1 MDDNNVYRT
10 LFFEETDDHLQQLND
25 NVLELENNPDDM
37 NLLNE
42 IFRSAH
48 TLKGMAATMGYDVM
62 TELTHKMENIFELF
76 KSGKMSVT
84 SDAISLIF
92 QCLDR
97 LSVLVEDLREE
108 KELQHSQIE
117 DLLTALN
124 YFENGG
130 ANPPAPTATAN
141 AEQEA
146 VDIVEQDFKVAF
158 QNIEEAD
165 LAVIEQLSPEDTA
178 YCIAIRLDEQTVL
191 KGPRVYLILEHL
203 EKLGDIIQSEPSTE
217 ALEDG
222 DFDTDFQLLFISQAS
237 QQEIEENILANSEI
251 DQIIVK
257 PFDQATDIATATEA
271 TTEERIEPAATTVT
285 EEKAP
290 SAESSAP
297 VSEQPKEKT
306 VAPQK
311 QVSKANNQ
319 ASHNNNKNQS
329 IRVDL
334 SRLDLFLNLV
344 SELVVYRNQ
353 LEDVSNRAHLTEIK
367 DSLEQVSRLTSE
379 LQELVLKIRMQQVN
393 VVFSR
398 FPRMVRDLAN
408 ELNKEMDLIIEG
420 EETELDKTVVSELSE
435 PLVHILRNSADHG
448 IELPEVREKLG
459 KPRRGTINLVAY
471 QEGNQVII
479 TITDDGK
486 GLNPDVIRESAARKG
501 LSTDGLSDEEVQ
513 KLIFHPGFSTA
524 KEITN
529 ISGRGV
535 GMDAVQS
542 KIHALG
548 GTIELRSQ
556 VNVGTTFIIK
566 LPLTLSIIDALMVRV
581 GTENFAIPLDVV
593 ERVVMVRE
601 EQIEQT
607 FTNEVYEFQGQM
619 IPIIRMNQLLA
630 INEDRPKK
638 HYAIIVSIDQQYY
651 GILADELIGQQEIVI
666 KKIDA
671 ILQQIKKYQGA
682 TILGDGSIAL
692 ILDVNTICNEL
703 RSQL

>member
-124 YFENGG
+124 HFENGG

-271 TTEERIEPAATTVT
+271 TTEERIEPAATPVT

-290 SAESSAP
+290 SAESSTP

-306 VAPQK
+306 AAPQK

>member
-306 VAPQK
+306 AAPQK

>member
-124 YFENGG
+124 QFENGG
-130 ANPPAPTATAN
+130 ENPPTPTAN

-178 YCIAIRLDEQTVL
+178 YSIAIRLDEQTVL

-290 SAESSAP
+290 SAESPAP

-306 VAPQK
+306 AASQK

-319 ASHNNNKNQS
+319 ASHNNSKNQS